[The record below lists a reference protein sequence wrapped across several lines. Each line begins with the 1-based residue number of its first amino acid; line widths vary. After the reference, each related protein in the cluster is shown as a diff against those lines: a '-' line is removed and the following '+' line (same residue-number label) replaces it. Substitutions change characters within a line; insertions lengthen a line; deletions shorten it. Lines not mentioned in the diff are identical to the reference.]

1 MTNELTIILQVIMSS
16 MFWKVLLVI
25 IVLVLILLYI
35 TPNKRIDK
43 SKKMTDI
50 QLYKIELH
58 KLNLKNNEL
67 MKENARLKEDNA
79 KMRNKIQ
86 ELLDKLTKT
95 VKE

>member
-1 MTNELTIILQVIMSS
+1 
-16 MFWKVLLVI
+16 LLVI

-58 KLNLKNNEL
+58 KLTPEIAPEQMTRSEASRYTDRILAEYG
-67 MKENARLKEDNA
+67 RL
-79 KMRNKIQ
+79 
-86 ELLDKLTKT
+86 
-95 VKE
+95 